1 MATRLEEKGQ
11 RAARPASRACAPVPV
26 TPTVS
31 PTTRAKGNVANDVPR
46 APRSSGHVTVDVV
59 VGPGSSVVGTE
70 TLTSAVSCGSG
81 SGKEDPSARA
91 RGENNGSHP
100 RASGPVPNC
109 RCNLSWVS
117 IPESI
122 LSGWQNDGIVQ
133 CPSCKRF
140 NPERV
145 YNYLNRGTVPERYTS
160 IAQAISGED
169 PVPRYTCYK
178 PGCPSN
184 HPSKWELCLGDP
196 CVP

>member
-1 MATRLEEKGQ
+1 MATRLEERGQ

-26 TPTVS
+26 TPTVRE
-31 PTTRAKGNVANDVPR
+31 TTRAKGNVANDVPR
-46 APRSSGHVTVDVV
+46 APRSSGLATVDAVA
-59 VGPGSSVVGTE
+59 GPGSSVVGTE
-70 TLTSAVSCGSG
+70 TLTSAVSCGNG

-100 RASGPVPNC
+100 RVSGPVPNSP
-109 RCNLSWVS
+109 CNLSQ
-117 IPESI
+117 
-122 LSGWQNDGIVQ
+122 G
-133 CPSCKRF
+133 
-140 NPERV
+140 ERV
-145 YNYLNRGTVPERYTS
+145 SGVAQVHRNNPSTVPERYTS
-160 IAQAISGED
+160 VAPAISGED